1 MHVNDTNDL
10 GKHGTNWYTLVQFI
24 FIFECLVCVSG
35 YMYICIYMNVFL
47 SYKLSGK
54 HGQKQQRQ
62 PSKQHTSNL
71 QFILESS
78 TNSSN
83 GISFSSFSHIQLAL
97 NEVAA
102 IVVVG
107 IACV

>member
-1 MHVNDTNDL
+1 MH
-10 GKHGTNWYTLVQFI
+10 TLVQFI
-24 FIFECLVCVSG
+24 FMYVCG
-35 YMYICIYMNVFL
+35 YMYIYMNVFL
-47 SYKLSGK
+47 SYKLNGK
-54 HGQKQQRQ
+54 HGQKQQQQ

-83 GISFSSFSHIQLAL
+83 GISFSSFNHIQLAL

-102 IVVVG
+102 IVVVVG